1 MARIKF
7 ELYYNTDTCSW
18 EAINPVT
25 GEIKDFGKK
34 VSKKKEEPV
43 KDEGPKLVLESNKY
57 ILTQSA
63 VDLLNAKADD
73 RIEIKFEQ
81 QGKVIIPIIGVNTA
95 FGTKGG
101 NKLTKKNT
109 VSFRGVANKELSEYG
124 TEFSL
129 EAHPTKEGIYCLKGN
144 KAPVEVVDDT
154 VEIVDDKESVDMVD
168 DISDL
173 LENNSDNITEITNFN
188 FDI

>member
-7 ELYYNTDTCSW
+7 ELYYNTDTCNW

-81 QGKVIIPIIGVNTA
+81 QGKVIIPIIGVNTV

-129 EAHPTKEGIYCLKGN
+129 EAHPTKEGIYYLKGN

-173 LENNSDNITEITNFN
+173 LEDNSDNITEITNFN